1 MKPKLKKALKI
12 TGISLGSLIGL
23 VIILVLVVCWIVFSS
38 SGLTKVAEKAIDK
51 YSPARAKIDDVDL
64 TLVGSYPFLG
74 FRLNGLVVYDDM
86 EASPYDTL
94 AAIDAFTVTV
104 DFKTLYKERKIILTN
119 LFIDGVYANLFTAA
133 DGSSNLDV
141 FGMSQEEEEEPEDD
155 ESSMDI
161 YADLQKISIGD
172 INASYKDLASG
183 IDAGING
190 LDINLKGLLNYDSLD
205 AKAGIKLASV
215 NAAIRNDSMNV
226 KNKKTKKKILKME

>member
-86 EASPYDTL
+86 EASHWP
-94 AAIDAFTVTV
+94 
-104 DFKTLYKERKIILTN
+104 
-119 LFIDGVYANLFTAA
+119 
-133 DGSSNLDV
+133 
-141 FGMSQEEEEEPEDD
+141 Q
-155 ESSMDI
+155 
-161 YADLQKISIGD
+161 
-172 INASYKDLASG
+172 
-183 IDAGING
+183 
-190 LDINLKGLLNYDSLD
+190 
-205 AKAGIKLASV
+205 
-215 NAAIRNDSMNV
+215 
-226 KNKKTKKKILKME
+226 

>member
-12 TGISLGSLIGL
+12 TGVSLGSLIGL
-23 VIILVLVVCWIVFSS
+23 VVILVLVVCWIVFSS
-38 SGLTKVAEKAIDK
+38 SSLTKIATKAIDK

-94 AAIDAFTVTV
+94 AAVDEFTVTV

-119 LFIDGVYANLFTAA
+119 LFIKGVGANLFTAA

-141 FGMSQEEEEEPEDD
+141 FGTSQEEEEPEKDD
-155 ESSMDI
+155 GGIDI
-161 YADLQKISIGD
+161 YADLQKISVKNV
-172 INASYKDLASG
+172 NASYKDMSSGPLAHPC
-183 IDAGING
+183 IF
-190 LDINLKGLLNYDSLD
+190 
-205 AKAGIKLASV
+205 V
-215 NAAIRNDSMNV
+215 QFCP
-226 KNKKTKKKILKME
+226 ILGCFCGAFCAFCTNEI